1 MDIEIRHS
9 SNVFHDKLF
18 KVSWNSSARWVLI
31 YYRNGQKK
39 TWYKS
44 PGRGYRF
51 QRWFLKKGVDDFK
64 NLGNFN
70 YTKVI
75 FFFFPRIISFPVK
88 KEIHFSV
95 NYLQVT
101 TEPFV
106 INRHS
111 LANRDQVLQMIPA
124 ECSVSNNSLR
134 IKGASLEIQSIEK
147 EFVVHDLVINRN
159 VTDSLDEYLV
169 SSLSNQDL

>member
-1 MDIEIRHS
+1 MEIEIQHTS
-9 SNVFHDKLF
+9 QVFHDKLF
-18 KVSWNSSARWVLI
+18 KVSWDSSARWVLI

-75 FFFFPRIISFPVK
+75 CYFFPQLISLPVK

-111 LANRDQVLQMIPA
+111 LANGDQVLQTLPA
-124 ECSVSNNSLR
+124 EFTMSNISLR
-134 IKGASLEIQSIEK
+134 VKDSPLEIQSMDK
-147 EFVVHDLVINRN
+147 EFN
-159 VTDSLDEYLV
+159 VSDFTLNHNETDSLDEYLV
-169 SSLSNQDL
+169 SSFSNKDF